1 MVQSITHKALNY
13 TQQLQQP
20 QTTAHNSGITGN
32 IKRTTN
38 NVQSN
43 PVLNQQN
50 TSKVDSG
57 IFKLKE
63 LKGIEKE
70 VNSIQQKMKTLLEN
84 IGHERGA
91 MERENNK
98 KELTIFSNT
107 LHSLKA
113 KTANYQERLNSVNY
127 KQNSKKRETLAKFE
141 SKLNAASLDK
151 NKIESKE
158 GYKNTKATQE
168 ANKKF
173 DNTTPKY
180 VTPRSLL

>member
-32 IKRTTN
+32 IKRTAN

-98 KELTIFSNT
+98 KVFKNFSNEIEK
-107 LHSLKA
+107 LKIT
-113 KTANYQERLNSVNY
+113 TANYQERLNSVNY
-127 KQNSKKRETLAKFE
+127 KQNSKKREMLAKFE
-141 SKLNAASLDK
+141 SKLNTASLDK
-151 NKIESKE
+151 DMVESKKD
-158 GYKNTKATQE
+158 YKNMKATQE